1 VKDPVSALRINGE
14 RGLAHPVYRE
24 TGANVI
30 ETMAGVRTAIEEIN
44 ETYLEDADLY
54 LTQVYDETTYI
65 NSALELVRQNIW
77 VGGSMAAIL
86 LLIFLRS
93 GAATLVV
100 SLAIPVSVIGSFV
113 AMAALGRSINVI
125 SLAGLAFSVGMVV
138 DAAIVVLEN
147 IYRMRQQ
154 GLSVSDAAYRGAQQ
168 VWGAILVSALT
179 TVMVF
184 IPILIMELEVG
195 QLFRDIAV
203 AISVS
208 VLLSLLVAVTV
219 IPALA
224 SRLLGG
230 NIQTMAQARK
240 LPVIDHFGRGF
251 VRLVMAITGLAVRSK
266 SFALAMVV
274 LLTGLC
280 SVVTVVML
288 PKLDGFAVCRRLR
301 AESCV
306 PIIFL
311 SAVEAIS
318 ERVAGL
324 DLGADDYLPKPFSP
338 KELEAR
344 IATILR
350 RVGRGNAVVESREL
364 PTGQGVLRL
373 GDLVVDTNRRQV
385 TRGSER
391 INLTYTEFSLL
402 ELLFRDPGHVVPRAE
417 ILEQLWGYPPRRA
430 ADLRVVDVY
439 VARLRGKLEPDPR
452 NPELILT
459 VRGIGYASQ
468 RMGEASAAG

>member
-1 VKDPVSALRINGE
+1 MTGDLPSQPKATVLVVDDEAAVRRVLVMRLQLSGYRVICAEDGE
-14 RGLAHPVYRE
+14 
-24 TGANVI
+24 
-30 ETMAGVRTAIEEIN
+30 
-44 ETYLEDADLY
+44 
-54 LTQVYDETTYI
+54 Q
-65 NSALELVRQNIW
+65 ALEMFHNE
-77 VGGSMAAIL
+77 SPD
-86 LLIFLRS
+86 
-93 GAATLVV
+93 LVV
-100 SLAIPVSVIGSFV
+100 L
-113 AMAALGRSINVI
+113 
-125 SLAGLAFSVGMVV
+125 
-138 DAAIVVLEN
+138 D
-147 IYRMRQQ
+147 
-154 GLSVSDAAYRGAQQ
+154 
-168 VWGAILVSALT
+168 
-179 TVMVF
+179 
-184 IPILIMELEVG
+184 
-195 QLFRDIAV
+195 
-203 AISVS
+203 
-208 VLLSLLVAVTV
+208 
-219 IPALA
+219 
-224 SRLLGG
+224 
-230 NIQTMAQARK
+230 
-240 LPVIDHFGRGF
+240 
-251 VRLVMAITGLAVRSK
+251 
-266 SFALAMVV
+266 
-274 LLTGLC
+274 
-280 SVVTVVML
+280 VML

-324 DLGADDYLPKPFSP
+324 DLGAEDYLPKPFSP

-350 RVGRGNAVVESREL
+350 RVVRGNAVVEGREL

-373 GDLVVDTNRRQV
+373 GHLVVDNNRRQV
-385 TRGSER
+385 TRGTER

-468 RMGEASAAG
+468 RMGEASAAS

>member
-1 VKDPVSALRINGE
+1 MGDLPSQPKATVLVVDDEAAVRRVLVMRLQLSGYRVICAEDGE
-14 RGLAHPVYRE
+14 
-24 TGANVI
+24 
-30 ETMAGVRTAIEEIN
+30 
-44 ETYLEDADLY
+44 
-54 LTQVYDETTYI
+54 Q
-65 NSALELVRQNIW
+65 ALEMFHNE
-77 VGGSMAAIL
+77 SPD
-86 LLIFLRS
+86 
-93 GAATLVV
+93 LVV
-100 SLAIPVSVIGSFV
+100 L
-113 AMAALGRSINVI
+113 
-125 SLAGLAFSVGMVV
+125 
-138 DAAIVVLEN
+138 D
-147 IYRMRQQ
+147 
-154 GLSVSDAAYRGAQQ
+154 
-168 VWGAILVSALT
+168 
-179 TVMVF
+179 
-184 IPILIMELEVG
+184 
-195 QLFRDIAV
+195 
-203 AISVS
+203 
-208 VLLSLLVAVTV
+208 
-219 IPALA
+219 
-224 SRLLGG
+224 
-230 NIQTMAQARK
+230 
-240 LPVIDHFGRGF
+240 
-251 VRLVMAITGLAVRSK
+251 
-266 SFALAMVV
+266 
-274 LLTGLC
+274 
-280 SVVTVVML
+280 VML

-350 RVGRGNAVVESREL
+350 RVGQGNAVVESREL